1 MGTLIGILIVA
12 VCILLCLIVLV
23 QNPKGGGL
31 ASEFGSANQFG
42 GVRRTA
48 DFLEKSTWTLITA
61 LMVLSVLSSTLVF
74 DQNPGLNNDSTYRD
88 EAPAMEQ
95 PAAAPIE
102 NLEEEVAE

>member
-12 VCILLCLIVLV
+12 VCLLLCIVVLV

-48 DFLEKSTWTLITA
+48 DFLEKSTWTLVTA
-61 LMVLSVLSSTLVF
+61 LMVLSIVSSTFVF
-74 DQNPGLNNDSTYRD
+74 DGKPGAAGETFRD
-88 EAPAMEQ
+88 ELPEMQQ
-95 PAAAPIE
+95 PANFGGGSTDE
-102 NLEEEVAE
+102 FED